1 MTSELVF
8 GMLVHLDPIQIKFE
22 GHPVKMFLFG
32 YGCTFP
38 GDVRSLYIVNRQRVT
53 SNVRTT
59 FTQFK
64 ILIGCLSSSLC

>member
-1 MTSELVF
+1 MTFELVF

-38 GDVRSLYIVNRQRVT
+38 GDVRSLYIHCE
-53 SNVRTT
+53 SSEGNVKRAYNIYTV
-59 FTQFK
+59 
-64 ILIGCLSSSLC
+64 